1 MLYAR
6 LSGMYVCDGMYAFKR
21 ESEEVLRER
30 EKQSYRQCEE
40 GSRDWILVTT
50 NQRTPK
56 NASQLSEI
64 GRNLSQSLQRE
75 HSPMHTLISDFLP
88 PQL

>member
-1 MLYAR
+1 MR
-6 LSGMYVCDGMYAFKR
+6 LSGLSSRGLSSMMSVLLRDRKR
-21 ESEEVLRER
+21 PGK
-30 EKQSYRQCEE
+30 EKGWEE